1 MRAALADTDEL
12 KKTEPLNENA
22 QRGWMS
28 WDDIVARRSELADK
42 VDELMEKKQG
52 LDLTEE
58 EYSTVQQHLVLCLYT
73 YIPPMRND
81 YGKVQITSTRRNK
94 RKRDDG
100 EQLNWYY
107 VDAEVP
113 EGDELILNDYK
124 TSKHYGSKRIKVPL
138 KLANVVAESLQL
150 APRLWLLS
158 GTGTPAEALGKPGT
172 LRLIKKALNNQ
183 YIGPSLIRHIAKTE
197 WSVRGIGNAD
207 QLAKGMCHST
217 GMAESVYNQNPSTAQ
232 DNSMGIV
239 ICN

>member
-1 MRAALADTDEL
+1 MRAALADTVEL
-12 KKTEPLNENA
+12 KKTEPLNETA

-28 WDDIVARRSELADK
+28 WDQIVERRDELADR
-42 VDELMEKKQG
+42 VAELMEKKWG
-52 LDLTEE
+52 VELSAE

-81 YGKVQITSTRRNK
+81 YGEVQITSTKRNK

-100 EQLNWYY
+100 KQLNWYFM
-107 VDAEVP
+107 DAEVP
-113 EGDELILNDYK
+113 EGDELIFNDYK
-124 TSKHYGSKRIKVPL
+124 TAKHYGSKRVKVPK
-138 KLANVVAESLQL
+138 KLADVVADSLQL

-158 GTGTPAEALGKPGT
+158 GTGTPAEALGKDGT

-183 YIGPSLIRHIAKTE
+183 YIGPSLIRHITKTE
-197 WSVRGIGNAD
+197 WSVRGIGGAD

-217 GMAESVYNQNPSTAQ
+217 GMAEAVYNQNPSTAA